1 MHSAD
6 LIKNNIYVF
15 RGGDGKEYL
24 NDLHYFNTLT
34 DQWKLVVADGE
45 CPPVR
50 ANHSS
55 SVVGNKLYIFGGWDG
70 IKRLNDLYSFDVNTN
85 RWQEVIY

>member
-1 MHSAD
+1 M
-6 LIKNNIYVF
+6 
-15 RGGDGKEYL
+15 
-24 NDLHYFNTLT
+24 
-34 DQWKLVVADGE
+34 VADGE

-70 IKRLNDLYSFDVNTN
+70 IKRLNDLFSFDVNTN
-85 RWQEVIY
+85 RWQEVFIFILFINFFS